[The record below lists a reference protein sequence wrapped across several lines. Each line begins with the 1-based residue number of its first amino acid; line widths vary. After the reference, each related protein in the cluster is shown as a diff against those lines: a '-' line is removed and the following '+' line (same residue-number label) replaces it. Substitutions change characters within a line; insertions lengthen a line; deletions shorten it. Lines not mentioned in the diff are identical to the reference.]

1 MIAPGDFPRRSFVAR
16 RLAAA
21 GARFGDI
28 KGAAVALD
36 FGDAAVEAE
45 SANRLGLADLSP
57 LPRAGFKGA
66 GTAGWLATQGLEVPA
81 ESNRAARQP
90 GGELAARLAPG
101 EILILGDLD
110 GQGGLP
116 GRLETAWTDAP
127 LPPESPRGFPVPR
140 RDSHAWFLV
149 SGGQSPAMFA
159 KLCGVDLRPAKF
171 PDLSIAQTSVARLS
185 AIVIRDDRSGT
196 FAYHLLAD
204 SASAAYLWDCLIDAM
219 AEFDGRPVGLAA
231 VRALARS

>member
-1 MIAPGDFPRRSFVAR
+1 MIAPGDVPRRSFVAR

-21 GARFGDI
+21 GARFGDLE
-28 KGAAVALD
+28 GAAVALD
-36 FGDAAVEAE
+36 FGDAAAEAE
-45 SANRLGLADLSP
+45 TARRLGLADLSP

-66 GTAGWLATQGLEVPA
+66 GTADWLAKQGLEVPA

-101 EILILGDLD
+101 EVLILGDLD

-116 GRLETAWTDAP
+116 GRLETAWAGAP

-149 SGGQSPAMFA
+149 GGGQSAAMFA
-159 KLCGVDLRPAKF
+159 KLCAVDLRPGKF

-185 AIVIRDDRSGT
+185 AIVIRDDRPGT
-196 FAYHLLAD
+196 LAYHLLAD